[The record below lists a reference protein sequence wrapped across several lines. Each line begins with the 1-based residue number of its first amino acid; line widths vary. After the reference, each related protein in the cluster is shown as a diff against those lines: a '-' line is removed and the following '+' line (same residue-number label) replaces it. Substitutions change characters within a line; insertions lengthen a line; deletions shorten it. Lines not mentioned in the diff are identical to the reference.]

1 MENFSKYIDYTLLSS
16 TASMEEI
23 KNLCEDAIKYNFFSV
38 CINPYYIGYAKELL
52 ENTDI
57 KVCTVI
63 GFPLGQNT
71 TKSKINETK
80 DAIKEGADEIDM
92 VINISRLKQ
101 DFANHEES
109 TYCINEI
116 NKIKK
121 ACKGRTLKVIIETC
135 YLSKE
140 EIQYACETILKTN
153 ADFVK
158 TSTGFGTSG
167 ANLED
172 IKLMKSIVGDKKM
185 IKAAGGVK
193 SYDDGLKYI
202 NEGANR
208 IGTSRLLVKGIK
220 DNKSGY

>member
-1 MENFSKYIDYTLLSS
+1 MKNFSKYIDYTLLTS

-23 KNLCEDAIKYNFFSV
+23 KKLCEDAIKYNFFSV

-52 ENTDI
+52 ENTNV

-71 TKSKINETK
+71 TKSKVNETK
-80 DAIKEGADEIDM
+80 NAIKEGTDEIDM

-101 DFANHEES
+101 DFANKEES
-109 TYCINEI
+109 IYCINEI
-116 NKIKK
+116 DKIKK
-121 ACKGRTLKVIIETC
+121 ACKGKVLKVIIETC

-140 EIQYACETILKTN
+140 EIEYACQTILKTN

-167 ANLED
+167 ASLEN
-172 IKLMKSIVGDKKM
+172 IKIIKSVVGDKKM

-193 SYDDGLKYI
+193 SYEDGLKYI
-202 NEGANR
+202 DAGANR
-208 IGTSRLLVKGIK
+208 IGTSRLLVKGLK